1 MLPRRRYER
10 VLDVGCGTGFF
21 LLNLWRAGFVGE
33 AHACDISPGMV
44 AVCAESARSIGCD
57 ARLKVADVER
67 LPYEDGSFDLVVGHA
82 VLHHV
87 PDLRAALGEIH
98 RVLRPG
104 GGLLVAG
111 EPTRL
116 GDRLAKVTGRWTSK
130 AVRTAARFA
139 PGLRRT
145 PVLGDDLDEVG
156 RTLRDL
162 EWHVDLHTF
171 VPAEVAALA
180 EEAGFAAIR
189 VETEEFASS
198 LVGWAVRT
206 IEAEVPP
213 GLLGRR
219 WGHLAYRTYLA
230 LYRLDASLLARF
242 VPRDLF
248 YNLLLYAERPHSPL

>member
-1 MLPRRRYER
+1 MLPRRRYDR

-44 AVCAESARSIGCD
+44 AVCAESARTIGCD
-57 ARLKVADVER
+57 ARLKVADLER
-67 LPYEDGSFDLVVGHA
+67 LPYEDESFDLVVGHA

-87 PDLRAALGEIH
+87 PNLRTALGEIH

-104 GGLLVAG
+104 GGLLIAG

-116 GDRLAKVTGRWTSK
+116 GDRLAKMTGRWTSR
-130 AVRTAARFA
+130 AMRAAARFA
-139 PGLRRT
+139 PTLRRSQ
-145 PVLGDDLDEVG
+145 PGGDELDGDG
-156 RTLRDL
+156 RILREL
-162 EWHVDLHTF
+162 EWDVDLHTF
-171 VPAEVAALA
+171 VPAEAVALA
-180 EEAGFAAIR
+180 KGAGFVTVR
-189 VETEEFASS
+189 VETEELASS

-206 IEAEVPP
+206 IEAEARP

-219 WGHLAYRTYLA
+219 WAEAAYHTYLA
-230 LYRLDASLLARF
+230 LYRLDASILARF
-242 VPRDLF
+242 LPRDLF